1 MQHPVSR
8 RPRLRAAVGLTVA
21 AGLAATGI
29 TVAFADD
36 APPSTD
42 DVQVVELRSAVSELR
57 KEADR
62 VEALHEYV
70 ELVAAREYSLAVYAR
85 AVAWQGAAAYAEAV
99 AASSSGVGG
108 HLAAIRACESGG
120 DYGAISASGTY
131 RGAYQFDYATWQGVG
146 GSGDPAAAS
155 PAEQDMRAQ
164 MLYDQAGASPWPV
177 CGS

>member
-1 MQHPVSR
+1 MQHPTSR
-8 RPRLRAAVGLTVA
+8 RSRVRAAVGLTAA

-36 APPSTD
+36 APPPPD
-42 DVQVVELRSAVSELR
+42 DTHLIEVRASQSALE

-62 VEALHEYV
+62 LADLTDYV

-99 AASSSGVGG
+99 AASSGVGG
-108 HLAAIRACESGG
+108 HLAVIRECESGG

-131 RGAYQFDYATWQGVG
+131 RGAYQFDHATWQGVG